1 MAETTAARWQERRR
15 GALRRDDRWLRRVR
29 HISLASSRP
38 NSRVSI
44 VGEEGRFERLPRP
57 ELEEFFDVGKH
68 GMYGEGHAPLRFI
81 RFAIS
86 FETRRNRR
94 I

>member
-1 MAETTAARWQERRR
+1 MAENDRREVARAPLW
-15 GALRRDDRWLRRVR
+15 
-29 HISLASSRP
+29 SLASRRP
-38 NSRVSI
+38 LAPESAPHFPRLVAAEQSSFHCR
-44 VGEEGRFERLPRP
+44 EEGGFERLPRP

-86 FETRRNRR
+86 FETRRH
-94 I
+94 

>member
-1 MAETTAARWQERRR
+1 MAEHDRREVQERRL
-15 GALRRDDRWLRRVR
+15 GTLRRDDRWLRRAR

-44 VGEEGRFERLPRP
+44 VGEKGRFERLPRP